1 MCLRKTKALIGR
13 ALAVA
18 VFCRNSILQELIY
31 GGFGRFTITHLT
43 RMVSSTLR
51 SGGNAHSGR
60 IFSIGSLP
68 CMALLPLLP
77 FADLHLNPRKFSSD
91 SFNASSK
98 PGLATPGLH
107 HPSNHLKKMA
117 VSERSSKP
125 GLATPG
131 LHHPFNHLNKMAV
144 CKRSSSSSSLSP
156 IHPRNGF
163 CNANS
168 TFYSKRNPLPLP
180 AKFLP

>member
-1 MCLRKTKALIGR
+1 MT
-13 ALAVA
+13 LAVST
-18 VFCRNSILQELIY
+18 V
-31 GGFGRFTITHLT
+31 GFGRFTITHLT
-43 RMVSSTLR
+43 HMVSSTLR

-117 VSERSSKP
+117 VTERSSKP

-131 LHHPFNHLNKMAV
+131 LLVHQRLWF
-144 CKRSSSSSSLSP
+144 CLS
-156 IHPRNGF
+156 F
-163 CNANS
+163 CLQIIN
-168 TFYSKRNPLPLP
+168 
-180 AKFLP
+180 

>member
-1 MCLRKTKALIGR
+1 MT
-13 ALAVA
+13 LAVST
-18 VFCRNSILQELIY
+18 V
-31 GGFGRFTITHLT
+31 GFGRFTITHLT

-77 FADLHLNPRKFSSD
+77 FADLHLNSRKFSSD

-125 GLATPG
+125 GLATPVNAT
-131 LHHPFNHLNKMAV
+131 HCHSQLN
-144 CKRSSSSSSLSP
+144 SSLDVT
-156 IHPRNGF
+156 
-163 CNANS
+163 
-168 TFYSKRNPLPLP
+168 TFISSQAHHGTTAFIDAATDP
-180 AKFLP
+180 

>member
-1 MCLRKTKALIGR
+1 MT
-13 ALAVA
+13 LAVST
-18 VFCRNSILQELIY
+18 V
-31 GGFGRFTITHLT
+31 GFGRFTITHLT
-43 RMVSSTLR
+43 HMVSSTLR

-107 HPSNHLKKMA
+107 HP
-117 VSERSSKP
+117 
-125 GLATPG
+125 
-131 LHHPFNHLNKMAV
+131 FNHLNKMAV